1 MLESSFDSIIS
12 SFRKVSNSPD
22 LKNIKPPKIKILKN
36 SNNPGFIES
45 LKREA
50 NLQTKFSN
58 DFFDVINNL
67 KIKNYN
73 KKERLKFID

>member
-1 MLESSFDSIIS
+1 MTNQ
-12 SFRKVSNSPD
+12 FRNKLFWYEFSLGEWKFKNLIEDKNLDDQEIP
-22 LKNIKPPKIKILKN
+22 LKK
-36 SNNPGFIES
+36 
-45 LKREA
+45 EA

-67 KIKNYN
+67 KKKNYN